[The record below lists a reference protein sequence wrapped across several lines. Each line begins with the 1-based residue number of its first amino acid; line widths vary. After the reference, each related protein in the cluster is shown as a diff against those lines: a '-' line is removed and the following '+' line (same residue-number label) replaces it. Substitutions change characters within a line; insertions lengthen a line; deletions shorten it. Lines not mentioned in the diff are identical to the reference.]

1 MILWPGGP
9 WLGVRELLLSWRDNL
24 SLCFNDDIF
33 TTISVIELW
42 LIHVQLAQD

>member
-9 WLGVRELLLSWRDNL
+9 WLEVRELLLSWRDNL

-33 TTISVIELW
+33 TAILVIGRW
-42 LIHVQLAQD
+42 LINVQLAQD